1 MPEPVSSEPLEEPRP
16 VPLSRTALS
25 ILDAAEFLF
34 LRQGYH
40 GTSMRQLARY
50 AGITPAA
57 IYNHFGSKEDLFIA
71 LLQVRLPHQDLAKAL
86 RRAEGETAADLLRDG
101 LARVGEALQ
110 GREGNLRLAMIELLE
125 LDGRHL
131 SLVLPEILTA
141 AEALLD
147 RLRASDPRLEAWSPD
162 LVLRVVG
169 GAFFGLAV
177 SQSLASGTDDSG
189 TASSAFD
196 GLSAILS
203 AGLLH
208 GRNSYR
214 P

>member
-1 MPEPVSSEPLEEPRP
+1 MQEPASTGPTAQARPETPG
-16 VPLSRTALS
+16 RTASS

-57 IYNHFGSKEDLFIA
+57 IYNHFGSKEALFVA
-71 LLQVRLPHQDLAKAL
+71 LLQARLPHQELGAAL
-86 RRAEGETAADLLRDG
+86 RQAEGETAAELLQDG

-110 GREGNLRLAMIELLE
+110 GRVGNLRLAIIELLE
-125 LDGRHL
+125 LDGQHL
-131 SLVLPEILTA
+131 ALVLPEILPP
-141 AEALLD
+141 AETLLA
-147 RLRASDPRLEAWSPD
+147 RLRERDPGLEAWPPE

-169 GAFFGLAV
+169 GALFGLAI
-177 SQSLASGTDDSG
+177 SESASRGTDNFHG
-189 TASSAFD
+189 ASSAFD
-196 GLSAILS
+196 VLSAILC

-208 GRNSYR
+208 GEFPDRS
-214 P
+214 